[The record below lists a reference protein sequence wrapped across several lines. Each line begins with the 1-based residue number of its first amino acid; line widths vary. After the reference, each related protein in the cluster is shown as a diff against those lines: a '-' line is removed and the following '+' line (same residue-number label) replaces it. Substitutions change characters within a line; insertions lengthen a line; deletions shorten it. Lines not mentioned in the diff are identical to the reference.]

1 MQDDALS
8 SDEEEY
14 WTPPQFASDD
24 WRSEPP
30 PKPKTLSV
38 HSPAPQ
44 SILGTHFTFERV
56 QKRQCES
63 DREYTAAPGSEESEF
78 FLKWTRNIDCM

>member
-1 MQDDALS
+1 MQDEDDALS

-30 PKPKTLSV
+30 PKPKTLGV

-56 QKRQCES
+56 
-63 DREYTAAPGSEESEF
+63 
-78 FLKWTRNIDCM
+78 